1 MTGGEIS
8 GNTANLQGGGV
19 YVTDGCAFTV
29 SGSPVVADNTNLAGM
44 ASNVYLP
51 SGKAIAVNGLSTGA
65 SVGVT
70 TENAPTAS
78 TPVTIATGASAG
90 YETCFFSDDSSYN
103 VERDG
108 STLLLAG
115 GMSEGFTDPEGREI
129 EDPVLIDWLSANNF
143 TQSDINALG
152 SDSAATDKLYEC
164 WLLNCSITAANPG
177 GALSITGF
185 AVSND
190 VVSVTVQLVRQSP
203 LGYINGALY
212 LYGANDLSVGF
223 GDRPISEEIVDFRD
237 GDSIFD
243 TLPASGLVTQTVTAT
258 FDAFL
263 VSEKFFKAKIEFP
276 RSDEPDEPWE
286 PDPEEVEE

>member
-1 MTGGEIS
+1 MAHVMLAALGLMLSATFAE
-8 GNTANLQGGGV
+8 TKALALQIHLDRAGFSCSAIDGV
-19 YVTDGCAFTV
+19 WGRKSERA
-29 SGSPVVADNTNLAGM
+29 LA
-44 ASNVYLP
+44 VYLQERRRTQPDLPAGFP
-51 SGKAIAVNGLSTGA
+51 SPGA
-65 SVGVT
+65 
-70 TENAPTAS
+70 ALDALF
-78 TPVTIATGASAG
+78 ASAPDPFRI
-90 YETCFFSDDSSYN
+90 ETVTQAD
-103 VERDG
+103 
-108 STLLLAG
+108 
-115 GMSEGFTDPEGREI
+115 
-129 EDPVLIDWLSANNF
+129 ID
-143 TQSDINALG
+143 ALG
-152 SDSAATDKLYEC
+152 NDTAATDKLYEC
-164 WLLNCSITAANPG
+164 FLLNCSITAANPG

-223 GDRPISEEIVDFRD
+223 GGRPISNEIVDFRD

-258 FDAFL
+258 FDASL